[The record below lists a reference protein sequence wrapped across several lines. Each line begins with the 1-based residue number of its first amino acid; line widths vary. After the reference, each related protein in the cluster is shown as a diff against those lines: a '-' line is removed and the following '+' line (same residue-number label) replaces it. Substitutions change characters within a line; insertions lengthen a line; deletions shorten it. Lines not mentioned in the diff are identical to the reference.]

1 MKRKKYGVVICF
13 VLLIVSLFSVPGAKA
28 ADPYDIVRIK
38 LTMGEVSS
46 TQIFIDGNYTI
57 AEDESVVLPRQ
68 LYTVKI
74 ESPAESPVL
83 SLYYSDTLLYS
94 GNTITFVQHQ
104 ASEGLNNFAYLNN
117 YKHGYCGYLGNLNF
131 SIYNDCIRV
140 VNHIYLDEYL
150 YGVVPYEM
158 SDSWPTEAL
167 KAQAISARTYS
178 VRYMNGDANYD
189 MVDTTSNQTYHGYN
203 PDYENAI
210 AVVNDT
216 GKQTLMSE
224 GEFVATNYAASN
236 GGQIDIPHH
245 IWTWNISVKPYH
257 IIKEDPFDIANPYS
271 KEEMLKFPKSF
282 SDTESVQYIS
292 DYYMNK
298 EVKVNEQA
306 AQGYA
311 ANALRYLK
319 VTCLP
324 SVSEKGYVA
333 GVSGDVQI
341 VGVNKIIP
349 HTHEVVKTTD
359 SYIQSHGGVYDH
371 DMHPLYDGNDYN
383 GNNDCWCFN
392 KATVNMT
399 VRANKYVEGEVI
411 MLGDVNGDENI
422 SIADYTM
429 IRLDILGLNELTQ
442 EQEKAADVNGDGK
455 ISIADYTMVRLHI
468 LELSKIEQSQQQGT
482 LVQEEVTVEFDIDLH
497 EFDKSDGLYKSFFS
511 SSLRLFV
518 VEETDTS
525 WNIYQR
531 RFGHGIGMSQ
541 RGAQQ
546 MASTINPDTI
556 TEENPE
562 GRVYNGMEILQFY
575 YPNTTMY
582 TLDIQKPELTV
593 LDTAPSLGST
603 NAAVVNTQKLNVR
616 NSTDTSNDPIGKIPS
631 GARIEVTQEYAA
643 PEWHQINYG
652 GQVAYVHKDYVQLD
666 PVE

>member
-1 MKRKKYGVVICF
+1 MKRKIYGIVICF
-13 VLLIVSLFSVPGAKA
+13 VLLIVSLFSVPGVKA

-38 LTMGEVSS
+38 LSMGEITS
-46 TQIFIDGNYTI
+46 TQVFIDGNYTI
-57 AEDESVVLPRQ
+57 AEDEAVVLPRQ

-74 ESPAESPVL
+74 DNSSESPAL
-83 SLYYSDTLLYS
+83 SLYYSETLLYS

-117 YKHGYCGYLGNLNF
+117 SKHGYCGYLGNLHF
-131 SIYNDCIRV
+131 TIYNDYIRV
-140 VNHIYLDEYL
+140 INHIYLDEYL

-158 SDSWPTEAL
+158 SDSWATEAL

-178 VRYMNGDANYD
+178 VRNMNGSESYD
-189 MVDTTSNQTYHGYN
+189 MVDTAANQTYHGFN
-203 PDYENAI
+203 PDYNNAI

-224 GEFVATNYAASN
+224 GEFVSTYYAASN
-236 GGQIDIPHH
+236 GGQIDIPQHVWSWSAA
-245 IWTWNISVKPYH
+245 IKPYH
-257 IIKEDPFDIANPYS
+257 VIKEDPFDIANPYS
-271 KEEMLKFPKSF
+271 KEEMLKFSKSF
-282 SDTESVQYIS
+282 SDTESVKYIS

-298 EVKVNEQA
+298 EVKVDEQA

-319 VTCLP
+319 VSCLP
-324 SVSEKGYVA
+324 SVAEKGYIA
-333 GVSGDVQI
+333 GVTGDVE
-341 VGVNKIIP
+341 IIGINSITA
-349 HTHEVVKTTD
+349 HTHEGN
-359 SYIQSHGGVYDH
+359 HGGVYDD
-371 DMHPLYDGNDYN
+371 DMHQLFDGKDYN
-383 GNNDCWCFN
+383 GTNGCWCFE
-392 KATVNMT
+392 KAKVNMN
-399 VRANKYVEGEVI
+399 VRAKKYVDGEII
-411 MLGDVNGDENI
+411 MLGDVNGDGNI
-422 SIADYTM
+422 SITDYTM
-429 IRLDILGLNELTQ
+429 IRLAILGLNELTQ
-442 EQEKAADVNGDGK
+442 AQQKAADVNCDGTV
-455 ISIADYTMVRLHI
+455 SITDYTMVRLHI
-468 LELSKIEQSQQQGT
+468 LDLSKIEQQQQQGT

-497 EFDKSDGLYKSFFS
+497 ELDKTDGMYKSFFS

-562 GRVYNGMEILQFY
+562 GRVYSGMEILEFY
-575 YPNTTMY
+575 YPNTTIY
-582 TLDIQKPELTV
+582 TLDMQKPELTA
-593 LDTAPSLGST
+593 LDRAPNLGTT
-603 NAAVVNTQKLNVR
+603 NATVVETQKLNVR
-616 NSTDTSNDPIGKIPS
+616 ISPDTNNSPLGKIPR
-631 GARIEVTQEYAA
+631 GARIEVTSEFAT
-643 PEWHQINYG
+643 PEWHEINYG